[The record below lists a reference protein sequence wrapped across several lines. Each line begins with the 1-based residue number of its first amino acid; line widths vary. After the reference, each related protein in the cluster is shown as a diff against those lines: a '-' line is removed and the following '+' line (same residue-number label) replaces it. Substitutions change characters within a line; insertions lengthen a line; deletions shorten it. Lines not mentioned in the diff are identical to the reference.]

1 MIYRTRPV
9 QKPILVVEDEFM
21 IAMDYEARL
30 LDAGYGKV
38 AVATTVAAAKSALE
52 AEPVACALLD
62 FNLRGETTAEL
73 ARQLKT
79 QGIPVI
85 FLTGKDAAGLP
96 DDLND
101 IPVLSKPV
109 VWESIE
115 TWLSDS
121 SRESRA

>member
-1 MIYRTRPV
+1 M